1 MNVTVPSKSG
11 VAGVAGAAVGA
22 LIGGLVL
29 GAVVT
34 VLVVFGILKKRGN
47 LQTKKKNKE
56 VAVNEDTVQPDNYK
70 IPSGSDTITGTRKEE
85 HKYDYITTT
94 GFRNAASKPVSKNK
108 KSMTPKKTSL
118 QEVSNAY
125 EDNGGYELPDI
136 AMQSYNDKQQQQQQ
150 QQQQKQGGAGIEIFY
165 DTPETSGTKKQQQQ
179 QQPQKQQQGG
189 GAIEIFYDTPETS
202 GTEPAPRKKA
212 NPVKYPQAQQGR
224 GNIQKPSGQKNRSA
238 QLHGNNSAAQRQT
251 KKPLERLGS
260 SSSSTNTSRQPGI
273 QQTALAIQP
282 MTAQPAAKGKPPAT
296 PSIAATQ
303 QVASTKPQLPG
314 DTSSSLSFAEKRAL
328 AAAQTQIVKPAVQQP
343 PVQAHTAAAAATAET
358 GTNRV
363 EKKMKVQR
371 STSHNLGSMQATEIE
386 VDGSERSPTCHQQP
400 QNSASNPQQTQG
412 ADPSQSTKKV

>member
-1 MNVTVPSKSG
+1 MNVTVSSKSG

-47 LQTKKKNKE
+47 SQTKKKKE
-56 VAVNEDTVQPDNYK
+56 VAMNEDTVQPDNYK

-150 QQQQKQGGAGIEIFY
+150 QGGGGIEIFY
-165 DTPETSGTKKQQQQ
+165 DTPETSGTNKQQQQ
-179 QQPQKQQQGG
+179 PQQKQQQGG

-224 GNIQKPSGQKNRSA
+224 GNNQKPGGQKNRSA

-260 SSSSTNTSRQPGI
+260 CSSSTNTSQQTGI

-296 PSIAATQ
+296 LSIAANPPTQ
-303 QVASTKPQLPG
+303 QAVSTKPQLPG

-328 AAAQTQIVKPAVQQP
+328 AAAQTQIVKPVVQQP
-343 PVQAHTAAAAATAET
+343 PVQAHTAAAAATATAET
-358 GTNRV
+358 GPNRD
-363 EKKMKVQR
+363 KKQMKVQR
-371 STSHNLGSMQATEIE
+371 STSHNLGSMQATKNES
-386 VDGSERSPTCHQQP
+386 DGSEHSPTCHQQP
-400 QNSASNPQQTQG
+400 QNSASNPQQIQG